1 MLKESCNLNIG
12 NWSVNSA
19 DDPNNEFIGLE
30 ILLSLDLSSDS
41 CDISVY
47 AESRNQPDL
56 AEGMTVGTTGTSGL
70 GKTSGKSFSIQVR
83 WSNIKAGD
91 PITIQLTSGEVS
103 DTVMTAEVQSIKSSF
118 GQTVIEGRTG
128 MQKLAGARL
137 NQVYENQSLNQI
149 VSDLASQIGI
159 EIGEIGTGSTY
170 SYFVVHES
178 RNVLQYIRELAM
190 REGMDVY
197 FDTQNKLNVKKFNK
211 TSADHTFS
219 FGVDILDLQLLN
231 HQMSSEHIAVYGESP
246 SSNQGTDTWHWIAKD
261 LSPFQGE
268 SGQGVK
274 TLALQ
279 DSAIRTKDA
288 ADTLA
293 ASRLGVIKAHSTRGR
308 LKILGNPK
316 VKLADAIQIKNAEKP
331 ELNGLFKVSSVRHV
345 LNKQEGYVTYI
356 GFTGLGGQ
364 GQRGF

>member
-1 MLKESCNLNIG
+1 MLGVAYNLNIG
-12 NWSVNSA
+12 TWSASSA
-19 DDPNNEFIGLE
+19 DGSQTELIELE
-30 ILLSLDLSSDS
+30 ANLSLASPVNF
-41 CDISVY
+41 CRVRVY
-47 AESRNQPDL
+47 ASAASQDGL
-56 AEGMTVGTTGTSGL
+56 AGGL
-70 GKTSGKSFSIQVR
+70 GSGEGGSESLAVQIRGKNV
-83 WSNIKAGD
+83 KAGD
-91 PITIQLTSGEVS
+91 PIAIQLTSGEVS
-103 DTVMTAEVQSIKSSF
+103 DTAMTAEVQSVNSSF

-149 VSDLASQIGI
+149 VSDLTSQVGI
-159 EIGEIGTGSTY
+159 ETGEIETGSTY

-178 RNVLQYIRELAM
+178 RNVLQHIRELAM

-231 HQMSSEHIAVYGESP
+231 HQMSSEHIVVYGESP
-246 SSNQGTDTWHWIAKD
+246 SSNQGSDTWHWIAKD

-268 SGQGVK
+268 AGQGVK

-279 DSAIRTKDA
+279 DSVVRTKDA

-293 ASRLGVIKAHSTRGR
+293 ASRLGAIKAHSTRGR
-308 LKILGNPK
+308 LKVLGNPK

-356 GFTGLGGQ
+356 EFTGLGGQ
-364 GQRGF
+364 GQRGS

>member
-1 MLKESCNLNIG
+1 MASMVNYNLAIG
-12 NWSVNSA
+12 RWSVNSA
-19 DDPNNEFIGLE
+19 SDLRTEFIDLE
-30 ILLSLDLSSDS
+30 TGLSLASPTDGCLV
-41 CDISVY
+41 SVY
-47 AESRNQPDL
+47 APPA
-56 AEGMTVGTTGTSGL
+56 AEQAAGALSSG
-70 GKTSGKSFSIQVR
+70 GASGGEGFSVQVR
-83 WSNIKAGD
+83 GNGIKYGD
-91 PITIQLTSGEVS
+91 QITIELTSGDAS
-103 DTVMTAEVQSIKSSF
+103 DKVMTAEVTSIDSSF
-118 GQTVIEGRTG
+118 GQTRIAGRTG
-128 MQKLAGARL
+128 VQKLADTRL
-137 NQVYENQSLNQI
+137 NQIYENRSLSQI
-149 VSDLASQIGI
+149 VSDLTSQVGV
-159 EIGEIGTGSTY
+159 ETGEIETGSTY

-178 RNVLQYIRELAM
+178 RNVLQHLRELAM

-231 HQMSSEHIAVYGESP
+231 HQMSSEHIVVYGESP
-246 SSNQGTDTWHWIAKD
+246 SSNQGSDTWHWIAKD

-268 SGQGVK
+268 AGQGVK

-279 DSAIRTKDA
+279 DSVIRTKDA

-308 LKILGNPK
+308 LKVLGNPK

-356 GFTGLGGQ
+356 EFTGLGGH
-364 GQRGF
+364 GGVSG